1 MDEEMLLPTEVA
13 IRISNHRFFIF
24 EIYRLIQEGLKRP
37 ITRIDFF
44 DFLGTNYQEVSAF
57 KRSRRPPKKWLIK
70 LTQTEGGVKILDY
83 FGVYYGDP
91 MVCFSANHKEEKWE
105 SREIETIF
113 NISDLGEE
121 IIKTGALLNQGV
133 LDEADLI
140 ESQEPPDDIEVT
152 DEVVVLENKC
162 LQKLNEPFVKDEENG
177 NSNKKDNTSDEGEY
191 NMDTISI
198 AADNSNNRESLISP
212 EKKNDDAGDTCEKNY
227 PIIIAPENRSRFL
240 AGLQSKAI
248 LDLPDAFIC
257 KERLGAI
264 ELNAFDE
271 TGIVPE
277 KWITVLREEGKEE
290 FLKGYLNAVV
300 QTGVPIR
307 NTADKLLPVRRTN
320 IRLDEDELVSK
331 KAAALAILKIVK
343 AGGFRNNAELAG
355 FLGLNPAA
363 CSMIKAQTMRLRISD
378 VELVAKKAGVERNEF
393 FKKVGL
399 EYLVEVKRS
408 QEEKA
413 DLDIDKKTNPDPKKE
428 KVSSSESANSSEWI
442 EINKFIQAALFRAG
456 GISDEKI
463 RKEFFLGSLLRQ
475 LSGYCME
482 FLADENKVCIKNK
495 DNVFE
500 FEMGHIPF

>member
-13 IRISNHRFFIF
+13 IRIPNHRFFIF
-24 EIYRLIQEGLKRP
+24 EIYRLIQEELNRSVG
-37 ITRIDFF
+37 FN
-44 DFLGTNYQEVSAF
+44 DFLEFLDTNTEELHVFMQT
-57 KRSRRPPKKWLIK
+57 RRPPRDWL
-70 LTQTEGGVKILDY
+70 EKIVRAQSGPKVLKH
-83 FGVYYGDP
+83 FEIYYGDP
-91 MVCFSANHKEEKWE
+91 MLCFSSEQKTERWE
-105 SREIETIF
+105 SREIET
-113 NISDLGEE
+113 
-121 IIKTGALLNQGV
+121 LLNVSGLSEEVAKTEELLIQGS
-133 LDEADLI
+133 LDENDFIDSSA
-140 ESQEPPDDIEVT
+140 PPDEVEIT
-152 DEVVVLENKC
+152 DEVMVLAKEY
-162 LQKLNEPFVKDEENG
+162 LQKVSELSADSTGDKALIKK
-177 NSNKKDNTSDEGEY
+177 NSSTRRYD
-191 NMDTISI
+191 MDTISI
-198 AADNSNNRESLISP
+198 AADNSNNRESLVSP
-212 EKKNDDAGDTCEKNY
+212 EKKNDDAGDACEKNY

-240 AGLQSKAI
+240 AGLQSRAI

-277 KWITVLREEGKEE
+277 KWITILREEGKEE

-300 QTGVPIR
+300 QTEVPIR

-320 IRLDEDELVSK
+320 TRPDEDELVSK

-343 AGGFRNNAELAG
+343 VGGFRNNGELAG

-378 VELVAKKAGVERNEF
+378 VELVAKKASIERNEF

-428 KVSSSESANSSEWI
+428 KVSSSESVNSGEWI

-463 RKEFFLGSLLRQ
+463 HKEFFLGSLLRQ

-482 FLADENKVCIKNK
+482 LLADENKVCIKNK